1 MYGNRALVSAD
12 AQDVLA
18 DGECIS
24 AGRGDDGGEDANGRV
39 SDAALVD
46 TDAVYHVRDLN

>member
-12 AQDVLA
+12 AQDVSA

-24 AGRGDDGGEDANGRV
+24 AGRGNDGGEDSNGCV
-39 SDAALVD
+39 GDAALVN